1 MIYIIIIAVLT
12 FMLCGDCVFLG
23 VTSQTVLVTFNPS
36 FYWWG
41 IAFYICA
48 GLFGVSFIVYVVR
61 GIVRIR
67 RKKARRGG
75 ASQQAAPRFGKNP
88 RGNATN
94 KTRKTPA
101 RNHGGQRKGNKRK

>member
-48 GLFGVSFIVYVVR
+48 GLFGVSFIVYVIR
-61 GIVRIR
+61 GIVRKR

-75 ASQQAAPRFGKNP
+75 INGVHQH
-88 RGNATN
+88 GNTTN

>member
-48 GLFGVSFIVYVVR
+48 GLFGVSFIVYVIR
-61 GIVRIR
+61 GIVRKR

-75 ASQQAAPRFGKNP
+75 INGVHQ
-88 RGNATN
+88 RGNTTN